1 MEKNKEKD
9 LEHKYL
15 ILLVTVLVILF
26 VLIIYV
32 ATLGRVS
39 SSEINP
45 LPEEFKDANEIA
57 RLRHARLQTLIEKRE
72 TLKPKLQNRFRW
84 IYFSVR
90 SSLVAG
96 WLGILYGLFANNLI
110 DNLGDVLNYSEAGI
124 LLLLIAHFLT
134 FGSISNLN
142 SYIDLI
148 KLKTENYVYGRYL
161 NIDEK
166 IVTNKIELAQIDN
179 ELIAQTVSENSQI
192 NIQAIDRHR

>member
-15 ILLVTVLVILF
+15 ILLVTVIVILF

-72 TLKPKLQNRFRW
+72 ALKLKLQNRFRW

>member
-72 TLKPKLQNRFRW
+72 ALKLKLQNRFRW

>member
-72 TLKPKLQNRFRW
+72 ALKLKLQNRFRW

-96 WLGILYGLFANNLI
+96 WLGILHGLFANNLI

>member
-15 ILLVTVLVILF
+15 ILLVTVIVILF

-72 TLKPKLQNRFRW
+72 ALKLKLQNRFRW

-96 WLGILYGLFANNLI
+96 WLGILHGLFANNLI